1 MEIIRN
7 FLKERKIEVER
18 DIRRIKKYIWE
29 NKEDLLNVILERVV
43 EVLVKL
49 EGDKVIELEVLIGFV
64 EMFLIIFE
72 FF

>member
-64 EMFLIIFE
+64 EMFLISFE